1 MFLKITM
8 PLLGLV
14 EAKRKVFWFI
24 NVLSYFFLVI
34 STFKALFR
42 GLMPAFYWLT
52 CLGAI
57 FSSKR
62 GKSSFRGYIFL
73 KKARENPRLGVD
85 IHKKACDNP
94 RIGCDFHQWTNSFR
108 GGLKNLWSRV
118 CTTIWSS
125 APPGKK
131 CDKEF
136 YATGPWCL
144 VISLQC
150 IVGYK
155 LPEKGKK
162 CAI

>member
-1 MFLKITM
+1 MFLRITM

-52 CLGAI
+52 CLGAT

-85 IHKKACDNP
+85 IHKKACENP
-94 RIGCDFHQWTNSFR
+94 RIGCNFHQWTNSFR

-118 CTTIWSS
+118 CTAIWSS
-125 APPGKK
+125 APPPGFH
-131 CDKEF
+131 E
-136 YATGPWCL
+136 ASCL
-144 VISLQC
+144 WFSPTNLLSANEVQGFL
-150 IVGYK
+150 
-155 LPEKGKK
+155 
-162 CAI
+162 

>member
-1 MFLKITM
+1 MFFSLTM
-8 PLLGLV
+8 SRLWLV

-52 CLGAI
+52 CLGAT

-125 APPGKK
+125 GPPGTDNTKITK
-131 CDKEF
+131 I
-136 YATGPWCL
+136 TQP
-144 VISLQC
+144 
-150 IVGYK
+150 IVSRDTLITPLDAG
-155 LPEKGKK
+155 
-162 CAI
+162 